1 MQRELDDVGGAR
13 ELAAYRLGVAKE
25 DLASAEKAF
34 ADKEYRTSNNR
45 AYYAIFHAVSS
56 CLALRRQGY
65 RRHGQVIGYFNKEFV
80 HTGVFPKEMG
90 RKIMDAQIVRH
101 ESDYE
106 DFYVISDEDAL
117 EQIKTARDVV
127 ARISEYVTE
136 ILTNSADV
144 IVSDKDTSDMSF

>member
-45 AYYAIFHAVSS
+45 AYYAIFHA
-56 CLALRRQGY
+56 LALKRQGY
-65 RRHGQVIGYFNKEFV
+65 HRHGQVIGHFNQEFV
-80 HTGVFPKEMG
+80 HTGIFPKEFG
-90 RKIMDAQIVRH
+90 RKIKDAQIVRH

-106 DFYVISDEDAL
+106 DFYEVSAEDAL
-117 EQIKTARDVV
+117 QQIETAREVV
-127 ARISEYVTE
+127 AQVGNYVSRILEEDAANTGM
-136 ILTNSADV
+136 D
-144 IVSDKDTSDMSF
+144 SDNLQ